1 MTKLGL
7 VDNYLSI
14 ILPAFC
20 LPIGLYI
27 MKQFIEQMVP
37 DSLLEA
43 AQIDGATDMTLFWRI
58 VMPIVR
64 PAWLTLMLFAVQ
76 QLWMTGN
83 SLLLY
88 SEEMKPLSYALSL
101 IATSGLARAGVG
113 GAVNFIMMSIP
124 IIVFILTQS
133 NVTEA
138 MSTSGMKD

>member
-1 MTKLGL
+1 
-7 VDNYLSI
+7 
-14 ILPAFC
+14 
-20 LPIGLYI
+20 

-43 AQIDGATDMTLFWRI
+43 AQIDGAADMTLFWRI

-64 PAWLTLMLFAVQ
+64 PAWLTLMLFSVQ

-101 IATSGLARAGVG
+101 ISTSGLARAGVG
-113 GAVNFIMMSIP
+113 GAVNFVMMSIP